1 LILADLLIDMIFE
14 RFHGI
19 YKVTI
24 FNGHNQIN
32 RVEVFF
38 AIKASCQVGCRIG
51 SRVKVETLGALKSE
65 YLVRVSYLQ
74 IQQIFDY
81 GIDWDFVTEHFQK
94 AFRIIFR
101 H

>member
-1 LILADLLIDMIFE
+1 LGGLLIDVIVE

-32 RVEVFF
+32 SVEVFP
-38 AIKASCQVGCRIG
+38 AIKASCQVGFRIG
-51 SRVKVETLGALKSE
+51 SGVKVETLRTLKTE
-65 YLVRVSYLQ
+65 YLVCVSHLE

-81 GIDWDFVTEHFQK
+81 RIDWDFVPKHF
-94 AFRIIFR
+94 
-101 H
+101 